1 VEKHLDKRRPCC
13 ARVRKIK
20 KKCTLNPLPSHASS
34 LRKRGI
40 VKPPLPLAD
49 MPGEGSKS
57 AGWEDTADDDD
68 ADVAADA
75 DADADAA
82 ADGVDDDNEVS
93 ASFASMN
100 LAMKGARE
108 GGGGLCDRRY
118 RA

>member
-1 VEKHLDKRRPCC
+1 
-13 ARVRKIK
+13 
-20 KKCTLNPLPSHASS
+20 

-57 AGWEDTADDDD
+57 AGWEDTAAD
-68 ADVAADA
+68 ADAAADDDA

-82 ADGVDDDNEVS
+82 AAGGGVDDDDEVS

-100 LAMKGARE
+100 LTMKGAKE
-108 GGGGLCDRRY
+108 GGGGL
-118 RA
+118 